1 MKINV
6 SGIPEEGL
14 QQEID
19 LPVVINDSKKTYT
32 VHVFVKAVKFGTRVL
47 IEGSVKVTAEFKCSR
62 CLKEYS
68 LPLALSFQEEYV
80 PAEEVGKEKH
90 ELELSNDELD
100 VSFYSNDEIDIEDMI
115 REQVLLAVPMKP
127 LCSEECRGLCPVCG
141 INLNEGACA
150 CGKKEIDPRL
160 APLEKFKELLK
171 TRKE

>member
-19 LPVVINDSKKTYT
+19 LPVVINDSKKPNTA
-32 VHVFVKAVKFGTRVL
+32 HVFIKAVKFDTRVL

-68 LPLALSFQEEYV
+68 LPLALSFKEEYV
-80 PAEEVGKEKH
+80 PAEEVGKEKN
-90 ELELSNDELD
+90 ELELTNDELD
-100 VSFYSNDEIDIEDMI
+100 VSFYRDDEIDMEELIK
-115 REQVLLAVPMKP
+115 EQILLAVPMKP
-127 LCSEECRGLCPVCG
+127 LCGDECRGLCPGCG